1 MKLLFDTNIV
11 LDVLLYREPW
21 VHSAQKLWAANDQNL
36 LNGYLTATTMTDIF
50 YIARR
55 QQNYDKAI
63 QAVNICL
70 EAFAIAPVDRQTLV
84 TAIAMP
90 GKDFEDN
97 VQIACV
103 QAAMLDGVVT
113 RNPKDFKSASIAVFS
128 TKDVLAKLN
137 L

>member
-1 MKLLFDTNIV
+1 MKLLFDTNVV
-11 LDVLLYREPW
+11 LDVLLYRQPW
-21 VHSAQKLWAANDQNL
+21 VQTAQKLWAANDQQL
-36 LNGYLTATTMTDIF
+36 LRGHLTATTITDIF

-63 QAVNICL
+63 QAVDICL
-70 EAFAIAPVDRQTLV
+70 KAFAIVPVERQTLL
-84 TAIAMP
+84 TALQLP

-103 QAAMLDGVVT
+103 QAAMLDGIVT

-128 TKDVLAKLN
+128 MEDILAELS